1 MVCPADAFADTKEY
15 HFVFAQSLPFKELKE
30 LDGEKNLKDILS
42 EVLSRSK
49 VVKENRR
56 GALVRAHHAPRF

>member
-1 MVCPADAFADTKEY
+1 MHLQIQKNITLCL
-15 HFVFAQSLPFKELKE
+15 HSPFLSKKE